1 MQKNGKIKQTLKSE
15 DVYEYIAAT
24 LLMIQTL
31 RNNGMN
37 KLKIREIVDKA
48 LSAILSPISLI
59 QTLKLHNNS
68 NSKITSVINI
78 A

>member
-1 MQKNGKIKQTLKSE
+1 
-15 DVYEYIAAT
+15 
-24 LLMIQTL
+24 MIQTL
-31 RNNGMN
+31 KNNGMN
-37 KLKIREIVDKA
+37 KLKIKAIADKA

-59 QTLKLHNNS
+59 QRLKLQNNS